1 MNSVTRGYALV
12 VAAYISWGVLPI
24 FWSLL
29 SSIDPLTVLYQRTVW
44 SALLLGVALLF
55 RGELKG
61 TFESMLSWKQFRAT
75 CLSTLCLGVNW
86 FSYVWAMKHRE
97 LFAASLAYYIC
108 PLLTMAGAA
117 FVFKE
122 RLSGRKKGAI
132 VFLLCGVS
140 LPAAVSGELPLLA
153 LIIAASWSAYTLTRR
168 YYDRPALAAI
178 FCETLT
184 LGVVLS
190 VFLPALRGT
199 GALLSS
205 QMTGTQLGLFVLSG
219 AVTAGPI
226 LLLMEGIRAVPL
238 QAVGML
244 QYMVPTLSLVCSVL
258 YFEIEPSSTQLA
270 SLALIWCG
278 LLVFFSADLLR
289 LARTIGR
296 YAVRPTRVG
305 SCQKLFAGRIAPVT
319 SPKPTLNPA
328 P

>member
-1 MNSVTRGYALV
+1 MNSVKRGYALV
-12 VAAYISWGVLPI
+12 IAAYISWGVLPI

-29 SSIDPLTVLYQRTVW
+29 SNIDPMTVLYQRTVW
-44 SALLLGVALLF
+44 SALLLGMALF
-55 RGELKG
+55 YRGELKDA
-61 TFESMLSWKQFRAT
+61 FQSMLSWKQFRAT

-122 RLSGRKKGAI
+122 RLSGRKWGAI
-132 VFLLCGVS
+132 VLLLCGVS
-140 LPAAVSGELPLLA
+140 LPAVASGEVPLLA
-153 LIIAASWSAYTLTRR
+153 LIIAASWSVYTLTRR

-190 VFLPALRGT
+190 VLLAALRGT
-199 GALLSS
+199 DTLLPP
-205 QMTGTQLGLFVLSG
+205 QIAATQLGLCALSG
-219 AVTAGPI
+219 FVTAVPI
-226 LLLMEGIRAVPL
+226 LLLMEGIRVVPL

-244 QYMVPTLSLVCSVL
+244 QYIVPTLSLICSVL
-258 YFEIEPSSTQLA
+258 YFGIDPSSTQLA

-278 LLVFFSADLLR
+278 LLVFFSADLA
-289 LARTIGR
+289 LAGKSIRR
-296 YAVRPTRVG
+296 RAVRLMGLG
-305 SCQKLFAGRIAPVT
+305 SRQQVLAGRIAPLT

>member
-1 MNSVTRGYALV
+1 
-12 VAAYISWGVLPI
+12 
-24 FWSLL
+24 
-29 SSIDPLTVLYQRTVW
+29 
-44 SALLLGVALLF
+44 
-55 RGELKG
+55 
-61 TFESMLSWKQFRAT
+61 
-75 CLSTLCLGVNW
+75 
-86 FSYVWAMKHRE
+86 
-97 LFAASLAYYIC
+97 
-108 PLLTMAGAA
+108 MAGAA